1 MRDWAAASPGGP
13 IESAQSGSAVA
24 LRSAAFPVRELNRI
38 VGLYD
43 LATLDELAPLYEGES
58 FWVALDP
65 EAGLDDALQARAFV
79 PDYAWQKFERGLEP
93 VDAHTE
99 LRVVDAE
106 SPADFG
112 TAFAQGYGLPPA
124 LGDFAAN
131 VVGRPSWHCFV
142 AYDGGEPVGVGAI
155 FESGD
160 AGWLGAAATLP
171 SQRGRGAQGAILAAR
186 VQRARE
192 RVLVTET
199 RVPRGGQPGASY
211 RNISEADSGRR
222 TSGRTTHRRAEAAA
236 VPLAR
241 APRRRAGEHART
253 GRAQA

>member
-1 MRDWAAASPGGP
+1 MRAGERAELEALRDWVAASPDGP
-13 IESAQSGSAVA
+13 IELARSGSAVA

-43 LATLDELAPLYEGES
+43 LKALDELARLYEGDS

-65 EAGLDDALQARAFV
+65 EAGLDDELQALGFV

-93 VDAHTE
+93 VDARTD

-124 LGDFAAN
+124 LGDFAAG
-131 VVGRPSWHCFV
+131 VVGRPCWHCFV
-142 AYDGGEPVGVGAI
+142 AYDGARPVAAGAL
-155 FESGD
+155 FESGE

-171 SQRGRGAQGAILAAR
+171 SHRGRGAQGAILAAR
-186 VQRARE
+186 VERARE
-192 RVLVTET
+192 RGLRVLVTET
-199 RVPRGGQPGASY
+199 GVPRDGQPGASF
-211 RNISEADSGRR
+211 RNLVRSGFRPTYVR
-222 TSGRTTHRRAEAAA
+222 PNYAS
-236 VPLAR
+236 PS
-241 APRRRAGEHART
+241 
-253 GRAQA
+253 